1 MKKKV
6 LIIDDDIE
14 IVKLL
19 KIALENKGFSIDSCY
34 NHSDLKTLMTIGID
48 ADIILLDYFLPEV
61 NGLEIAKM
69 LLEKGIKIPII
80 FFTASDAE
88 KFIDKYPENIVDSI
102 KKPFSIDSIVES
114 LNRIIKLK
122 NFLTNVYVSYQ
133 KEHIKIDSS
142 EKINDLELQDL
153 IFTEKA
159 NSFKL
164 LLNNLSHKIKN
175 SLQTIINYTELFEKG
190 YIEEDEK
197 ERFINTI
204 KRKSEEIKEALN
216 ILKKPERGIVNENF
230 SLKNAIKKV
239 LYDLKNEIK
248 QKNIYV
254 KTNLQN
260 NIPLYYGNKW
270 SFILFLKNLLSKSID
285 CINYGGKIFIN
296 LHLHQQEYIMEIKIE
311 DIKDFCENKLR
322 FFDPSKNQPDS
333 LELTKAIVIL
343 KDMGGKIQIQDIDGS
358 IVFNIQIPM
367 RCINV

>member
-19 KIALENKGFSIDSCY
+19 KIALENKGFSVDFCY
-34 NHSDLKTLMTIGID
+34 NYNDLQKLMSKGID
-48 ADIILLDYFLPEV
+48 ADIILLDYYLPEV
-61 NGLEIAKM
+61 DGLEITKI

-88 KFIDKYPENIVDSI
+88 QFIDTYPDNIVDFI

-114 LNRIIKLK
+114 ISKIIKLK
-122 NFLTNVYVSYQ
+122 NFLINNCVK
-133 KEHIKIDSS
+133 KEPIYIDTT
-142 EKINDLELQDL
+142 EKINAFELQDL

-175 SLQTIINYTELFEKG
+175 SIQTIINYTELFEKG
-190 YIEEDEK
+190 YIGEAEK
-197 ERFINTI
+197 EKFINTI
-204 KRKSEEIKEALN
+204 KRKSLEIKETLN

-239 LYDLKNEIK
+239 LHDLKKEIK
-248 QKNIYV
+248 QKNIYI
-254 KTNLQN
+254 KTNMEN
-260 NIPLYYGNKW
+260 NIPLYYGNRW
-270 SFILFLKNLLSKSID
+270 SFILFLNYLLSKTID

-296 LHLHQQEYIMEIKIE
+296 LYLHQQEYIMEIKIE
-311 DIKDFCENKLR
+311 DIKEFCENKLR
-322 FFDPSKNQPDS
+322 FFDPTKNEPDG

-343 KDMGGKIQIQDIDGS
+343 KDMGGKIQIQDMDGS